1 MTDSYPP
8 SGPRGP
14 AGTVEGVYRFLFTR
28 QWVILALLSLALIP
42 TMIELGFWQLH
53 RHEHKVAQNTLIS
66 DNLKAKPVP
75 VTELTSPGHT
85 VPYSDYWRRVTATGR
100 FDTAHEVV
108 VRRRTSSD
116 EQVGYHVL
124 IPLVLDDGR
133 AVIVNRGWIPS
144 GDDQRAFPKIPAPP
158 SGEVTITGRLK
169 ADETTKGSGIR
180 DLRDLPPRQV
190 MLINS
195 EEQAK
200 YLDRTVLG
208 GYIELTSPVP
218 AGHSPQEIPD
228 PDDGSIGPHMAYA
241 VQWWLFAA
249 GVPVGFVVLVR
260 REKRDRTAAAEAAA
274 ADQDVPEPSPA
285 TV

>member
-1 MTDSYPP
+1 M
-8 SGPRGP
+8 
-14 AGTVEGVYRFLFTR
+14 YRFLFTR

-133 AVIVNRGWIPS
+133 ALIVNRGWIPS

-195 EEQAK
+195 EEQAA

-208 GYIELTSPVP
+208 GYVELTSPVP
-218 AGHSPQEIPD
+218 AGRSPQQIPD

-260 REKRDRTAAAEAAA
+260 REKRDRAAA
-274 ADQDVPEPSPA
+274 ADADSGSDAEQQGAPEPSPA
-285 TV
+285 SV